1 MEKTKVIVYLKIKSN
16 SKLEMRKQVKI
27 AKKFCKDYDMEI
39 DYIVED
45 YKDDKRVE
53 AAIAYCAN
61 NRIPLLVTND
71 LSMISEDV
79 YYLYDCYTYLRES
92 YQADLVTV
100 NDGYKFGFDIKLLRG
115 EEYERRLK
123 EKSGTIY

>member
-27 AKKFCKDYDMEI
+27 AKKFCEDYDMEI
-39 DYIVED
+39 DYIVKD

-53 AAIAYCAN
+53 DAMAYCAN
-61 NRIPLLVTND
+61 NGIPLLVTND

-79 YYLYDCYTYLRES
+79 SYLYDCYTYLRD
-92 YQADLVTV
+92 YYKADLVTV
-100 NDGYKFGFDIKLLRG
+100 NDGYEFTFDIKLLRG
-115 EEYERRLK
+115 EEYERKLK
-123 EKSGTIY
+123 EDCSNLY